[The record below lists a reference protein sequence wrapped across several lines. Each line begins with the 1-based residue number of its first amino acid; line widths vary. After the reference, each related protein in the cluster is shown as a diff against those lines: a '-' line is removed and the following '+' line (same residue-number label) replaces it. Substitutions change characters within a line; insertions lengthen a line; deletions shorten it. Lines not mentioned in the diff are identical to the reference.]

1 MNTAKR
7 KVVKNSDGLSDKKEM
22 ALELVMSGKTMT
34 RGELEISMISAAIGE
49 AARELMG
56 VTEKDYKR

>member
-1 MNTAKR
+1 M
-7 KVVKNSDGLSDKKEM
+7 NSDGLSDKKEM

-49 AARELMG
+49 VAQEL
-56 VTEKDYKR
+56 VVVKDKDYKK